1 MAFLAKGKWKAK
13 QPVDSEAVPFK
24 TNRRL
29 AFACSVASKLVV
41 KPSLKR
47 ELLEAAER
55 LRSLDDVAE
64 RELGRQAE

>member
-1 MAFLAKGKWKAK
+1 MAFLEKGKWKKK
-13 QPVDSEAVPFK
+13 QPVDPQTVPFK

-29 AFACSVASKLVV
+29 AFACAVASKLVV

-64 RELGRQAE
+64 RKEVQQ